1 MKESTP
7 KQFKT
12 NDMKHLFLLKLLI
25 LGSMGTGWC
34 QTIIDLK
41 PIFDADAIL
50 ESGGTGLGNALDAA
64 GRRIDAGSLPAAY
77 ADGSTVTTQ
86 DGRAKFQFGTLKQSS
101 LDAVMINGQ
110 VLNVPQG
117 SYASL
122 DLAMLSAPGGF
133 GNPFTQVELRYM
145 DGSKQSQRLGPV
157 AGWFNSP
164 TAFDHT
170 VYRFTDSSQ
179 VQIIRSFRTDFG
191 DMEAPYV
198 FQERG
203 NGNAGGNRF
212 VDGTG
217 YVLYRIGDLGAL
229 SQAKLGITVG
239 NNFVISLAAE
249 FHDPDVSTTE
259 GFTVVANS
267 MDLYGGFEHRALGNL
282 KQYDFDVSSY
292 LAQGTGELYILFTDA
307 TPSNGWGPFIQQ
319 ISLFTGTAV
328 TFEETLQPVV
338 DNSKATIYATFR
350 AGDTEPEKPY
360 LFDNSGSGPS
370 NRGHRFADAAGSITY
385 QFDLPDNVTTARLT
399 VDMANNFV
407 VSLSGPSD
415 IVRYQ
420 SMSPGTPEEQTML
433 IDTQGSAL
441 TGDARFADGNGYMVY
456 QFDLPD
462 EVTNAFA
469 QVHIGNEFVIAAA
482 AGTNGEFQVVK
493 DWVAETGQETHD
505 NSNLDFYFVD
515 LAPFLTNNPS
525 KIVQLRFTDGVTTD
539 GWGPYLKSIVIVNK
553 KESTSQ
559 FQTVLNSQELY
570 GEDVR
575 DESNKK
581 YYTIDL
587 SPMLTN
593 NPGKQ
598 VLVKFTDGSTGDGW
612 GPGIFWMAVYSGEID
627 IQSDRL
633 VFNNLKT
640 TTSEP
645 ANSGVALLHR
655 RYAVNSSKTLSAVAL
670 SSHPATEDSKVYLL
684 AATLNAGA
692 TSVQLQVSRIADNKL
707 RLAWPS
713 GATGYHL
720 QYKANLDSPIQ
731 WLDVQDAPQTVGA
744 EFVIEVTL
752 LEAARYYRLVNAN

>member
-1 MKESTP
+1 MKDITP
-7 KQFKT
+7 KHSKT
-12 NDMKHLFLLKLLI
+12 DIMKRLFLNGLLI
-25 LGSMGTGWC
+25 LGAIGTGWC
-34 QTIIDLK
+34 QTIIDLR
-41 PIFDADAIL
+41 PLFNADAVL
-50 ESGGTGLGNALDAA
+50 EPGGTGIGNALDAA
-64 GRRIDAGSLPAAY
+64 GRRMDAGSLPAAY

-86 DGRAKFQFGTLKQSS
+86 DGRAKFQFGTLKQAS
-101 LDAVMINGQ
+101 LDAVTNNGQ
-110 VLNVPQG
+110 VINVPQG
-117 SYASL
+117 NYASL
-122 DLAMLSAPGGF
+122 DLAMLSAPGAF
-133 GNPFTQVELRYM
+133 GNPFTQIEIRYS

-170 VYRFTDSSQ
+170 FYRFTDSSQ

-191 DMEAPYV
+191 DTEAPYV
-198 FQERG
+198 LQERG

-212 VDGTG
+212 VDASG
-217 YVLYRIGDLGAL
+217 YVLYRIGDLGTL
-229 SQAKLGITVG
+229 NQATLGITVG
-239 NNFVISLAAE
+239 NNFVISLAAQY
-249 FHDPDVSTTE
+249 HDPEVSTTE
-259 GFTVVANS
+259 GFTVIANS
-267 MDLYGGFEHRALGNL
+267 MELYGGFEHRALGNL
-282 KQYDFDVSSY
+282 KQYNFDVSSY

-307 TPSNGWGPFIQQ
+307 TPSDGWGPFIQQ

-338 DNSKATIYATFR
+338 DTSKATMYAVFR
-350 AGDTEPEKPY
+350 VGDTEAERPY
-360 LFDNSGSGPS
+360 LYDNSGFGPS
-370 NRGHRFADAAGSITY
+370 NRGHRFADGAGSITY
-385 QFDLPDNVTTARLT
+385 RFDLPDDVTNAKVT

-482 AGTNGEFQVVK
+482 SGTNGEFQVVK
-493 DWVAETGQETHD
+493 DWVAESGQETHD
-505 NSNLDFYFVD
+505 NSNLDLYFVD

-525 KIVQLRFTDGVTTD
+525 RIVQLKFTDGVTAD

-559 FQTVLNSQELY
+559 FQTVLNSQDLY
-570 GEDVR
+570 GEDIH

-581 YYTIDL
+581 YYTMDL

-593 NPGKQ
+593 NPSKQ
-598 VLVKFTDGSTGDGW
+598 VLVKFTDGSTADGW
-612 GPGIFWMAVYSGEID
+612 GPGIFWMAAYSGEID

-640 TTSEP
+640 TTGEP
-645 ANSGVALLHR
+645 ANSGVGLLHR
-655 RYAVNSSKTLSAVAL
+655 RYAVSSSKTLSALAL
-670 SSHPATEDSKVYLL
+670 PNHPPTDDSKVYLL
-684 AATLNAGA
+684 AATLNAAA
-692 TSVQLQVSRIADNKL
+692 TSVQLQVSRIPDNKV
-707 RLAWPS
+707 RLSWTS
-713 GATGYHL
+713 SATGYRL
-720 QYKANLDSPIQ
+720 QTTANLGSAIQ
-731 WLDVQDAPQTVGA
+731 WLDVQDAPQVLGA
-744 EFVIEVTL
+744 ELIVEVTAS
-752 LEAARYYRLVNAN
+752 EAMKYYRLVK